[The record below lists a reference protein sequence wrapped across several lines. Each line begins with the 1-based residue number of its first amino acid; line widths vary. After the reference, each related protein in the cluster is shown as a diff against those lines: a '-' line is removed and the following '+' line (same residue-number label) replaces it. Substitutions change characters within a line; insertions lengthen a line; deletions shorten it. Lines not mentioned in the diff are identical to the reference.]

1 MGATQAFNGLS
12 SIKMKFSSVDYFSK
26 CRGIFGT
33 VSDIYNRAFCEKRA
47 PRTIFVKKKRYHTC
61 LMDLISAFEMYIF
74 STFMASSCIYCAVS
88 ELSESIFYP
97 LHSLYKN
104 NESV

>member
-1 MGATQAFNGLS
+1 
-12 SIKMKFSSVDYFSK
+12 MKFSSVDYFSK
-26 CRGIFGT
+26 CRGVFGT

-47 PRTIFVKKKRYHTC
+47 PWTIFVKKKKRYHSC

-74 STFMASSCIYCAVS
+74 STFIARSCIYCAVS